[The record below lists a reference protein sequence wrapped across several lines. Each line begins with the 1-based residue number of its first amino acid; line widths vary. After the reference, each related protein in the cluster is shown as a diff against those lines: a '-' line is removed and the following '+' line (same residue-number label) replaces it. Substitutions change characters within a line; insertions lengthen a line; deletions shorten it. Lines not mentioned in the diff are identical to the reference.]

1 MYVVKDNNPD
11 VTATIVPP
19 VVVDAEGFPVPGAQQ
34 PTPGALQSDNPSAVS
49 VEPDADGDPLK
60 WTVHFGGPNADG
72 SPAVANLT
80 LQFTDPATGEVV
92 GSLGAQVTVT
102 AGDPAAIKGGSIVLG
117 DLVEAQ

>member
-1 MYVVKDNNPD
+1 VSSESALRPSPD
-11 VTATIVPP
+11 
-19 VVVDAEGFPVPGAQQ
+19 
-34 PTPGALQSDNPSAVS
+34 
-49 VEPDADGDPLK
+49 
-60 WTVHFGGPNADG
+60 FGGPNADG
-72 SPAVANLT
+72 APAVANLT